1 MRPFEFSI
9 QEKSIVFSAST
20 PKSFMIVDVDFSF
33 TLFKISFLKDDK
45 VCYKFRIFILYIKF
59 KR

>member
-20 PKSFMIVDVDFSF
+20 PKKYSPNMVDVDFSF
-33 TLFKISFLKDDK
+33 TLHKISFLKEDDK
-45 VCYKFRIFILYIKF
+45 VCESLYILNSSKE
-59 KR
+59 